1 MSSTTVTTTTPTT
14 TVMDRRTYWCH
25 ECDMSISL
33 LPTSSLCPHCNSDFL
48 EELDSP
54 ITFTNPNPNP
64 NSHGDS
70 DQLLFPS
77 FLDPSLPADAF
88 QFPAAETPADTLDNP
103 YFHRVINH
111 LFNSDYV
118 HSPSAVATTSRLH
131 SPAAKSAVEAIP
143 SVKITAALLEID
155 PIVICAV
162 CKDQF
167 VIDDETKELPCKH
180 MYHPDCIIP
189 WLSQRNSCPV
199 CRFQL
204 PIDPVDGDSKVRRRS
219 RSRVLRLGDLVD
231 DEDDEEL
238 LGFGLRHLAR
248 RHRLVFP
255 IRHQRERREVEG
267 EVEAL
272 FSPTQIGE
280 EVQVDVMPDSGRTNS
295 VETVSSWPSWPV
307 DGGEIAARVNDDD
320 DVVMS

>member
-1 MSSTTVTTTTPTT
+1 MSSTTVTTTTTTT

-33 LPTSSLCPHCNSDFL
+33 LPTSSLCPHCNSD
-48 EELDSP
+48 
-54 ITFTNPNPNP
+54 
-64 NSHGDS
+64 
-70 DQLLFPS
+70 
-77 FLDPSLPADAF
+77 
-88 QFPAAETPADTLDNP
+88 
-103 YFHRVINH
+103 
-111 LFNSDYV
+111 
-118 HSPSAVATTSRLH
+118 
-131 SPAAKSAVEAIP
+131 
-143 SVKITAALLEID
+143 
-155 PIVICAV
+155 
-162 CKDQF
+162 
-167 VIDDETKELPCKH
+167 
-180 MYHPDCIIP
+180 
-189 WLSQRNSCPV
+189 
-199 CRFQL
+199 
-204 PIDPVDGDSKVRRRS
+204 
-219 RSRVLRLGDLVD
+219 
-231 DEDDEEL
+231 DEEL

-255 IRHQRERREVEG
+255 IRHQRERRVGEVEG

>member
-1 MSSTTVTTTTPTT
+1 MSSTTVTTT

-103 YFHRVINH
+103 YFHR
-111 LFNSDYV
+111 
-118 HSPSAVATTSRLH
+118 
-131 SPAAKSAVEAIP
+131 
-143 SVKITAALLEID
+143 
-155 PIVICAV
+155 
-162 CKDQF
+162 
-167 VIDDETKELPCKH
+167 
-180 MYHPDCIIP
+180 
-189 WLSQRNSCPV
+189 RNSCPV

-204 PIDPVDGDSKVRRRS
+204 PVDPVDGDSKVRRRS

-255 IRHQRERREVEG
+255 IRHQRERRVGEVEG

-272 FSPTQIGE
+272 FSSTQIGE

>member
-1 MSSTTVTTTTPTT
+1 MSSTTVATTPTA
-14 TVMDRRTYWCH
+14 MDRRTYWCH

-33 LPTSSLCPHCNSDFL
+33 IPTSSTSSLCPHCNSDFL

-54 ITFTNPNPNP
+54 IIFNTSSNPNPNP
-64 NSHGDS
+64 SNNHDDS
-70 DQLLFPS
+70 NQLLFPS
-77 FLDPSLPADAF
+77 FLDPSLPAADYADGF
-88 QFPAAETPADTLDNP
+88 HFPSVAPSDGIDNP

-111 LFNSDYV
+111 LFNSDY
-118 HSPSAVATTSRLH
+118 HNPSAGATTSRLH
-131 SPAAKSAVEAIP
+131 SPAAKSAIESIP
-143 SVKITAALLEID
+143 TVKITTAFLEID
-155 PIVICAV
+155 PVVICAV

-204 PIDPVDGDSKVRRRS
+204 PTDPVDGDSKVRRRS

-231 DEDDEEL
+231 DDDDEEL
-238 LGFGLRHLAR
+238 IGFGLRHLAR

-255 IRHQRERREVEG
+255 MRHHQSRRAG
-267 EVEAL
+267 EVDAEAL

-280 EVQVDVMPDSGRTNS
+280 EVQVDVLPDSGRTNS

-307 DGGEIAARVNDDD
+307 DGGKFED
-320 DVVMS
+320 DV

>member
-1 MSSTTVTTTTPTT
+1 
-14 TVMDRRTYWCH
+14 MDRRTYWCH

-33 LPTSSLCPHCNSDFL
+33 IPTSTTPSLCPHCNSDFL
-48 EELDSP
+48 EELDTP
-54 ITFTNPNPNP
+54 ITFNNHHHHHHDP
-64 NSHGDS
+64 DL
-70 DQLLFPS
+70 LLFPS
-77 FLDPSLPADAF
+77 FLHQPPA
-88 QFPAAETPADTLDNP
+88 DNP

-111 LFNSDYV
+111 LFNSDNP
-118 HSPSAVATTSRLH
+118 PSTVATTSRLH
-131 SPAAKSAVEAIP
+131 SPASKSAIESIP
-143 SVKITAALLEID
+143 SLKITSSFLEID

-167 VIDDETKELPCKH
+167 VLNDDTKQLPCKH
-180 MYHPDCIIP
+180 IYHPDCIIP

-204 PIDPVDGDSKVRRRS
+204 PVDPVIDADSKVRRRS

-231 DEDDEEL
+231 DEDDDDDEEL

-255 IRHQRERREVEG
+255 IRHQQSRVG
-267 EVEAL
+267 EVDAEAL

-280 EVQVDVMPDSGRTNS
+280 EVQS
-295 VETVSSWPSWPV
+295 
-307 DGGEIAARVNDDD
+307 
-320 DVVMS
+320 